1 MGVATTKRMP
11 PTTAQYATE
20 QLSIHNITAYDKK
33 AVPIDPTGQYAIW
46 SVEGKPFEIR
56 LALDVVDRLNPEVMR
71 GFGAVRRR
79 GTETGGILL
88 GSIEPVGDR
97 ILITVDEFETVP
109 CEYAFGPSYVLS
121 PADLQ
126 RFRAALA
133 TFDPSAR
140 KQHYTVGYFRSHT
153 RDGLQLDEQDT
164 RFFRNYFP
172 DPYHVAMLVKPFATR
187 APQAGFFFQ
196 EKGVLPLD
204 ASYLEFPFRRRDLVV
219 AEGGEEPDEPRRKP
233 VAVEGFPSAKIPAR
247 EPRTEAEVEA
257 GQSKPAVDRSLNP
270 FAGTPLAVP
279 TAAPPPD
286 AETVRATGRES
297 ATTLKA
303 SRSVSLSG
311 YSADEPAPRP
321 WKARLGWIALS
332 TMLVVLGMVIGSQ
345 YSSLLS
351 PSGAV
356 ASVNA
361 YAINLRAEPSDSNL
375 LVKWDSGSAAIK
387 GAQRG
392 VLTVQEGQE
401 RVTVELN
408 GDQLRTGSV
417 LYRHLA
423 PYISFKLEVYL
434 NDNRTFAESFL
445 FQGSQTR

>member
-1 MGVATTKRMP
+1 MP

-88 GSIEPVGDR
+88 GAIEPVGDR
-97 ILITVDEFETVP
+97 ILITVDEFELVP

-126 RFRAALA
+126 RFRSALA
-133 TFDPSAR
+133 AFDPSAR

-204 ASYLEFPFRRRDLVV
+204 ASYLEFPFRRRDLIV
-219 AEGGEEPDEPRRKP
+219 AEGGEETTELRRRPAP
-233 VAVEGFPSAKIPAR
+233 VESFPVSKTAAR
-247 EPRTEAEVEA
+247 EARTEEDGEA
-257 GQSKPAVDRSLNP
+257 APAVDRSLNP
-270 FAGTPLAVP
+270 FAGTPLAAP
-279 TAAPPPD
+279 AATPLP
-286 AETVRATGRES
+286 GREAVQTS
-297 ATTLKA
+297 GEDAVREPVP
-303 SRSVSLSG
+303 SFGVDRSVSLAG

-321 WKARLGWIALS
+321 WKARLGWFAFS
-332 TMLVVLGMVIGSQ
+332 VMLVVLGIVIGTQ
-345 YSSLLS
+345 YSSLLL

-356 ASVNA
+356 ASVNP

-375 LVKWDSGSAAIK
+375 LVRWDSTSSAIK

-423 PYISFKLEVYL
+423 PYISFKLEIYL
-434 NDNRTFAESFL
+434 SDNRTIAESFL
-445 FQGSQTR
+445 YNGR